1 MYKAWED
8 AIPILKRPDA
18 EIRYEEY
25 GSGYP
30 ILIYA
35 AGAMRSCIDMWP
47 QPEAAGRPRP

>member
-35 AGAMRSCIDMWP
+35 AGAMRSCIDKWP